1 MKRMNKNSELK
12 TKRASMV
19 QWFNVGRLLMLFIAI
34 LLISPTKSNAL
45 SEGKISFLTFSSYI
59 VEADST
65 LNVGDT
71 IKVQFNV
78 TSLQRDSST
87 IYFHTSKGLHIL
99 NNDSVFYQ
107 SRIYTDTNSAQN
119 TEIRV
124 IIDSLKNCFYE
135 LFVLSDFNTGQYSS
149 SISKL
154 GNLQNNGF
162 NSLILSDPYDNDDLT
177 ISTMQYAEPTCLNQN
192 NHHIKITGKVSFLD
206 WNEPKTF
213 YANGNTLEHFP
224 RRKSPRTTAW
234 IFFRTNDQPNQF
246 SHPIKFNQIT
256 GKPIKG
262 IHYVECVEGTN
273 FNEESGEFI
282 FEFDYNP
289 LSLYCQAYENMTV
302 EIYIAKENE
311 ATLLNSG
318 SDHIIVSNYPNLF
331 NTTNELKLYPTK
343 YFSITYPNGV
353 PQNIDISYITTPEL
367 NIELPFDEGAM
378 FRYMTISRE
387 FLKDLYNNN
396 NLEFSENR
404 KLEQCNSNLLWRAH
418 TGSDPGGQYFFN
430 SKNIDIYKYYNGND
444 HNYTN
449 CKVIAHEYGHY
460 FDHILTNCGHN
471 EIEGF
476 AMFFS
481 YAANVWMRNS
491 FGDFFGIDDDCEIG
505 PFCKYYVNDDIHII
519 NKDEPNEVSYN
530 RYGNITKLGVPDI
543 NSCRFACYLWN
554 IYDSKSDQPFS
565 PINDWD
571 GMANDDV
578 EDLREDLM
586 DFWIE
591 LPLDGVNFSGF
602 NDSFKNKYSAN
613 VRLQSSIQAVY
624 NFMDF
629 RSSNDY
635 SNPLIENIT
644 ARMRSPNIQS
654 MSYTTNVINNQI
666 YVKFL
671 WGDDIS
677 YKNIPFESIYKDT
690 KYVYPFQNTPQSIR
704 LSHNYTN
711 SDEWQVYETIENY
724 INVKESEWYLTN
736 NEIPYDK
743 FKLST
748 LNTNAEESYQPLIVN
763 FGIPMA
769 KIAYNDLEVSD
780 ISLNLTTYKIEN
792 LLTISSLDKI
802 DIKMIRFYNIEGK
815 IVNEIAINDGFSLY
829 HSIDLSN
836 TVHNISSQSLFMQII
851 FTDRNYKLHFINYK
865 LIK

>member
-1 MKRMNKNSELK
+1 M
-12 TKRASMV
+12 
-19 QWFNVGRLLMLFIAI
+19 
-34 LLISPTKSNAL
+34 
-45 SEGKISFLTFSSYI
+45 
-59 VEADST
+59 
-65 LNVGDT
+65 
-71 IKVQFNV
+71 
-78 TSLQRDSST
+78 
-87 IYFHTSKGLHIL
+87 
-99 NNDSVFYQ
+99 
-107 SRIYTDTNSAQN
+107 
-119 TEIRV
+119 
-124 IIDSLKNCFYE
+124 
-135 LFVLSDFNTGQYSS
+135 
-149 SISKL
+149 
-154 GNLQNNGF
+154 
-162 NSLILSDPYDNDDLT
+162 
-177 ISTMQYAEPTCLNQN
+177 
-192 NHHIKITGKVSFLD
+192 
-206 WNEPKTF
+206 
-213 YANGNTLEHFP
+213 
-224 RRKSPRTTAW
+224 
-234 IFFRTNDQPNQF
+234 
-246 SHPIKFNQIT
+246 
-256 GKPIKG
+256 
-262 IHYVECVEGTN
+262 
-273 FNEESGEFI
+273 
-282 FEFDYNP
+282 
-289 LSLYCQAYENMTV
+289 
-302 EIYIAKENE
+302 
-311 ATLLNSG
+311 
-318 SDHIIVSNYPNLF
+318 
-331 NTTNELKLYPTK
+331 
-343 YFSITYPNGV
+343 

-418 TGSDPGGQYFFN
+418 TGSDPGGQYSFN

-460 FDHILTNCGHN
+460 FDHILTNYGHN
-471 EIEGF
+471 ELEGF
-476 AMFFS
+476 ALFFS

-491 FGDFFGIDDDCEIG
+491 FGDFFGIEDDCEIG
-505 PFCKYYVNDDIHII
+505 PFCKFMVNDVVLTK
-519 NKDEPNEVSYN
+519 NGVSYN

-571 GMANDDV
+571 GMANDDI

-602 NDSFKNKYSAN
+602 NDSLKNKYSAN
-613 VRLQSSIQAVY
+613 VRLQNSLQAIY
-624 NFMDF
+624 DFMDF
-629 RSSNDY
+629 PSGSF
-635 SNPLIENIT
+635 NPSIENIS

-736 NEIPYDK
+736 NDIPYDK

-748 LNTNAEESYQPLIVN
+748 LNTNSEESYQPLIVN

-851 FTDRNYKLHFINYK
+851 FTDRNNKLHFINYK